1 MFLVCLNKVLCK
13 TGEMKAFV
21 LPGDMN
27 SVILTLNPQP
37 LGWRKGVDVLGVEG
51 RREGNLK
58 KKKKSYSFLGT
69 CDLLK
74 EFRYTQITVC
84 G

>member
-51 RREGNLK
+51 RREGN
-58 KKKKSYSFLGT
+58 
-69 CDLLK
+69 
-74 EFRYTQITVC
+74 
-84 G
+84 

>member
-58 KKKKSYSFLGT
+58 KKKRVTPSWEPVTSLRSS
-69 CDLLK
+69 DIL
-74 EFRYTQITVC
+74 R
-84 G
+84 